1 VNSYELPR
9 MKIAALCLGAIS
21 FVVAHVLN
29 VSILAFVYGDFSSE
43 VSPVFDVI
51 FEYSFWL
58 VFVVPGIVAA
68 GFAKERRLL
77 HGFVVGSIAGALSV
91 LFVLFN
97 TPPGESINVFS
108 AVRIIAL
115 AVGLSTVG
123 GAIVGV
129 FEYGMRR

>member
-1 VNSYELPR
+1 

-29 VSILAFVYGDFSSE
+29 VSILAFVYGDSSSE

-58 VFVVPGIVAA
+58 VFVIPGIVAA
-68 GFAKERRLL
+68 IFAKERRLL
-77 HGFVVGSIAGALSV
+77 HGFAVGSIAGGLSV

-97 TPPGESINVFS
+97 APPGESINVFS

-115 AVGLSTVG
+115 AVVLSTVG
-123 GAIVGV
+123 GAIVRV
-129 FEYGMRR
+129 LEYGIRR

>member
-1 VNSYELPR
+1 

-29 VSILAFVYGDFSSE
+29 VSMLAFVYGDLGSE

-58 VFVVPGIVAA
+58 VFVIPGIVAA
-68 GFAKERRLL
+68 VFARERRLL
-77 HGFVVGSIAGALSV
+77 HGFAVGSIAGALSV

-97 TPPGESINVFS
+97 TPPSESVNVSS
-108 AVRIIAL
+108 AVRITAL
-115 AVGLSTVG
+115 AIVLSTVG
-123 GAIVGV
+123 GAIVQV
-129 FEYGMRR
+129 LEYGIRR